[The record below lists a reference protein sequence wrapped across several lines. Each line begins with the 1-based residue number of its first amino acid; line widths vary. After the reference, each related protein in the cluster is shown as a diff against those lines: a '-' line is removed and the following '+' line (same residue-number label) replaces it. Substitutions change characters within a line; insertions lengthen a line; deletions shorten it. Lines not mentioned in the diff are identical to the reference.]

1 MEPLFYESKQDF
13 LEATSNYGEREMN
26 NTIYPKENAVK
37 KIETIMQ
44 TSPVKKESEDAYII
58 NDELGIYGVLD
69 GSTPMVDFK
78 DENGHNGA
86 YLAANLFKTYFE
98 SLQIVN
104 FLHKEVAHANRL
116 LKREMEAYNVD
127 LSKKHHLWCTCVSVV
142 QVKDDVLS
150 YASLGDT
157 MIVACDRR
165 GRVNVLTV
173 DTVKNISYRAKIKRE
188 IDRLKGLDVPPEDY
202 FKHQQ
207 NDVMYTRSLANRPNG
222 YSVANGMEEAEVYIQ
237 YGMLET
243 KNLEHLLI
251 MSDGLFDPKGNLN
264 AVYREIVEDGLKT
277 YVRKRTAQE
286 QKQGKYSDDKTALLL
301 YL

>member
-1 MEPLFYESKQDF
+1 MK
-13 LEATSNYGEREMN
+13 
-26 NTIYPKENAVK
+26 TIFFPKENAVK
-37 KIETIMQ
+37 KIETVMK
-44 TSPVKKESEDAYII
+44 TSPVKKESEDACII

-69 GSTPMVDFK
+69 GSTPMVNFK

-98 SLQIVN
+98 SLQIAN

-142 QVKDDVLS
+142 QVKDDILS

-157 MIVACDRR
+157 MIVVCDRY
-165 GRVNVLTV
+165 GQVNVLTV

-188 IDRLKGLDVPPEDY
+188 IDRLKGFDVPPEEY

-207 NDVMYTRSLANRPNG
+207 NDVIYNRSLANTPNG
-222 YSVANGMEEAEVYIQ
+222 YSVANGMDEAEAYIQ
-237 YGMLET
+237 YGQLET
-243 KNLEHLLI
+243 KNLEHVLI
-251 MSDGLFDPKGNLN
+251 MSDGLFDPKGSLN
-264 AVYREIVEDGLKT
+264 DVYREIVEVGLEI
-277 YVRKRTAQE
+277 YVEKMMARE
-286 QKQGKYSDDKTALLL
+286 QKQGKYSDDKTAVLL
-301 YL
+301 YF